1 MIINTKGVE
10 LSENIWLNKAGKF
23 TFKVEK
29 FEDDGFTQAGD
40 QQFKLMFKGVEVGT
54 KEPIFMHT
62 ERFNIGQKS
71 LWRIKQ
77 LEVALKAPE
86 VYEVEDFIGRYV
98 IANVVSETYTKGDG
112 TQGTAFKVKSWEYHT
127 KNDSLTPIPE
137 AKQDANND
145 SAQPTEVPTIEIDE
159 DSIPF

>member
-1 MIINTKGVE
+1 MVISTVGIE

-29 FEDDGFTQAGD
+29 FEDDGFTNAGD
-40 QQFKLMFKGVEVGT
+40 QQFKLMFKGVEAGT
-54 KEPIFMHT
+54 QEPIFMHT
-62 ERFNIGQKS
+62 ERFSIGQKA

-86 VYEVEDFIGRYV
+86 TYEVEDFIGRYV
-98 IANVVSETYTKGDG
+98 IANVVSENYTKNDG

-127 KNDSLTPIPE
+127 ANDKLPPIPE

-145 SAQPTEVPTIEIDE
+145 TALDTEVPTIEID
-159 DSIPF
+159 DSEIPF